1 MVKKKTNDEIAV
13 PVPDVETPPAV
24 PVDEW
29 HGMGGS
35 YILDQ
40 ATGKRTRI
48 EGPAVGADSILPN
61 EQLETEQPQAEALA
75 NESE

>member
-1 MVKKKTNDEIAV
+1 MVKKKDKDVMTVPIPDEK
-13 PVPDVETPPAV
+13 TPPAV

-35 YILDQ
+35 YMIDP
-40 ATGKRTRI
+40 ATGKRIRI
-48 EGPAVGADSILPN
+48 EGPAVGADSASPA
-61 EQLETEQPQAEALA
+61 EQPETEQPQAEALA

>member
-1 MVKKKTNDEIAV
+1 MVKKKDKGGMPV
-13 PVPDVETPPAV
+13 PVPDAKTPPAI

-40 ATGKRTRI
+40 ASGKRIRI
-48 EGPAVGADSILPN
+48 EGPAVGADSARPA
-61 EQLETEQPQAEALA
+61 EQPETEQPQAEALA

>member
-1 MVKKKTNDEIAV
+1 MVKKKDNDKTAV
-13 PVPDVETPPAV
+13 PVPDAETPPAV

-35 YILDQ
+35 YVIDP
-40 ATGKRTRI
+40 ATGKRIRI
-48 EGPAVGADSILPN
+48 EGPAVGADSARQA
-61 EQLETEQPQAEALA
+61 EQPETEQPQAEALA

>member
-1 MVKKKTNDEIAV
+1 MVKKKDNDKIAV
-13 PVPDVETPPAV
+13 PVPGAETPPAV

-40 ATGKRTRI
+40 DTGKRIRV